1 MTAFDN
7 ITIRGTTST
16 DTAALDRLADLD
28 STHLPSDDYLIAE
41 VAGEPLAAVGIRT
54 GAVAATPFR
63 RTAEAVE
70 LLRLRAER
78 VGGCAGDTC
87 PTDPGPLRRRLRAT
101 A

>member
-1 MTAFDN
+1 MRPVEA
-7 ITIRGTTST
+7 G
-16 DTAALDRLADLD
+16 RLAGLD

-41 VAGEPLAAVGIRT
+41 AAGEPLAAVGIQT

-78 VGGCAGDTC
+78 VGCAGDTC
-87 PTDPGPLRRRLRAT
+87 PTGPGPLRRLRAT